1 MENSDA
7 AFAQRVEKVIQ
18 RTVGWEKLELEMA
31 KLQETTIAT
40 ASAKN
45 EEINN
50 LKEQIAK
57 LTTKLQEEEGKWVSK
72 DELNQKEK
80 AMNQEIADAM
90 ELAKTKEG
98 DQYDPYPLS
107 YDTSLEEFFERTL
120 EKDEKR
126 FARGDMDKVQEKVN
140 MENLKK
146 VQEK

>member
-1 MENSDA
+1 MATCGPS
-7 AFAQRVEKVIQ
+7 
-18 RTVGWEKLELEMA
+18 TLELLDQAEHFFS
-31 KLQETTIAT
+31 E
-40 ASAKN
+40 
-45 EEINN
+45 
-50 LKEQIAK
+50 
-57 LTTKLQEEEGKWVSK
+57 K
-72 DELNQKEK
+72 DAEL